1 MNRRTTLGLSTVT
14 VLGLTLLIPS
24 QAPAEEKSLKE
35 QLVGAWTVVSSDNVA
50 PDGSKRQLFGPN
62 PKGTIIL
69 DASGRYVQILVRPG
83 RPKFASNNRLQ
94 GTAEENKAAQEGAVA
109 HHGTW
114 TVNDAD
120 KTVVL
125 RIEAAV
131 YPNQEGTEAKRS
143 ISTLT
148 ADELKWVNPASG
160 AGGTTETMWRRAK

>member
-1 MNRRTTLGLSTVT
+1 MNRRSMLGISATTAVGLA
-14 VLGLTLLIPS
+14 LLPGS
-24 QAPAEEKSLKE
+24 ALAQQKSLKD
-35 QLVGAWTVVSSDNVA
+35 QLVGTWTIVSVDNVA

-69 DASGRYVQILVRPG
+69 DAGGRYAQLLVRPG

-94 GTAEENKAAQEGAVA
+94 GTPEENKAAQEGAVA

-114 TVNDAD
+114 TINEAD

-143 ISTLT
+143 ISSLT

-160 AGGTTETMWRRAK
+160 AGGTTETVWRRAK